1 MQATGET
8 LVGRSRELAALVELL
23 GDASAG
29 HGRAAV
35 VLGDAGI
42 GKTRLVEALTD
53 AARDAGFAVAW
64 GRCPDSEMPPYWP
77 WTQALGRLLGS
88 GTGPAPGASPTVSDS
103 SGLLGGEPL
112 GGRAGLFAAVVD
124 ALDGATG
131 AQPALIVLEDAHWAD
146 TPSLALLQFV
156 VSALP
161 GMAALVV
168 VTAREDPLESSEEV
182 SAGLADLPPSVL
194 RLPLHGLDQAATGSL
209 VERIVGAGATQ
220 RLVAE
225 IHGRT
230 GGNPFFVT
238 EVSRLHMLRG
248 GRQAIDVP
256 PGIRQVLSRRLARL
270 TQPASELLAAAA
282 VLGEPDVEVLSALT
296 GQADETVLT
305 LLDEAARARLV
316 TVGDGGFRFV
326 HALVREALYA
336 ELSPTMRA
344 RLHRRAAEVLE
355 YANPADLATH
365 WARAGGGEGRRKA
378 AAFALQAAEQ
388 AMAGMG
394 FEQAVRLY
402 RWALDGGAGDR
413 ITVTRALGEA
423 QVLAGEL
430 RAGRET
436 LRQAADL
443 ARTAGRSEDL
453 ARAVLAMGTGVGGFE
468 VDLSDAAQGGLLEV
482 ALDALP
488 GGDSALRAAVLA
500 RISLAR
506 TGRAAPEE
514 RATQARTAVEM
525 ARRLDDEGT
534 EVAALAA
541 LCDALAGPD
550 HVAERERA
558 ADRMVK
564 LGEAVG
570 DPLLLLLARRFR
582 LVARLERGD
591 LPGVDAEIAAYAR
604 TAERLRLPL
613 YCWPLPIW
621 RGMRALLDNDVDT
634 AWRCSEE
641 AEELG
646 RQADSANAEM
656 MVWTLQLAT
665 AKARGTLAEMV
676 PRIERWISSLDQ
688 YPGWDCSFAFVF
700 AAAGRL
706 DEARHH
712 LRRVLAAGLEAIDKD
727 SEFLELAWQ
736 LGDAAIA
743 LDEPDAARM
752 AYEALVPYAHLWA
765 VDGIG
770 GACFGPVAAQLARLA
785 AYLGRPRPELPEEA
799 EEGEFRR
806 DGKLWHVRFRGAT
819 AIVPDSKGMGDLAVL
834 LSRPGR
840 EVHVLDL
847 VEAAGGP
854 SAPAA
859 SGDTGPVL
867 DARAR
872 AAYTARLAELE
883 DDIGAA
889 ETAADRGRAEH
900 LRGERDF
907 IAAELGAA
915 LGLAGRARVGGSGVE
930 RARKAV
936 TMRISTALK
945 AIDVTHPALARHL
958 RLAVATGRFCAYRPE
973 RPTVWT
979 T

>member
-1 MQATGET
+1 MGET
-8 LVGRSRELAALVELL
+8 LLGRSRELAALVALL
-23 GDASAG
+23 DDASAG
-29 HGRAAV
+29 RGRAAV
-35 VLGDAGI
+35 VMGDAGI
-42 GKTRLVEALTD
+42 GKTRLVEALADT
-53 AARDAGFAVAW
+53 ARDAGFAVAW

-77 WTQALGRLLGS
+77 WTQALGRLLGP
-88 GTGPAPGASPTVSDS
+88 GTGAAPGAAPTVSDS
-103 SGLLGGEPL
+103 SGLLGGEPP

-124 ALDGATG
+124 ALDGA
-131 AQPALIVLEDAHWAD
+131 AAARPALIVLEDGHWAD

-156 VSALP
+156 VGALP
-161 GMAALVV
+161 GIAVLVV
-168 VTAREDPLESSEEV
+168 VTARDDPLEWSEDV

-194 RLPLHGLDQAATGSL
+194 RLPLNGLDQAATGAL
-209 VERIVGAGATQ
+209 VERIVGAGTTTQ

-248 GRQAIDVP
+248 ARQAIDVP

-270 TQPASELLAAAA
+270 TQPASELLGAAA
-282 VLGEPDVEVLSALT
+282 VVGEPDVEVLSALT
-296 GQADETVLT
+296 GQADETVLA

-316 TVGDGGFRFV
+316 AVGDGEFRFV
-326 HALVREALYA
+326 HALVREALYE
-336 ELSPTMRA
+336 ELSPTVRA
-344 RLHRRAAEVLE
+344 RLHRRAAEVLGD
-355 YANPADLATH
+355 ANPADLATH

-388 AMAGMG
+388 AMARMG

-443 ARTAGRSEDL
+443 ARTAGRPEDL

-506 TGRAAPEE
+506 AGRATPEE
-514 RATQARTAVEM
+514 RAAQARSAVEM
-525 ARRLDDEGT
+525 ARRLDDEGM

-550 HVAERERA
+550 QVAERERA

-564 LGEAVG
+564 LGETVG

-613 YCWPLPIW
+613 YSWPLPIW
-621 RGMRALLDNDVDT
+621 RGMRALLDDDVDT

-665 AKARGTLAEMV
+665 AKARGTIAEMV
-676 PRIERWISSLDQ
+676 PRIERWTSSLDQ
-688 YPGWDCSFAFVF
+688 YPGWDCSFAAVF
-700 AAAGRL
+700 AAAGRP

-712 LRRVLAAGLEAIDKD
+712 LRRVLAAGVEAIGKD

-752 AYEALVPYAHLWA
+752 AYEALAPYPQLWA

-785 AYLGRPRPELPEEA
+785 AYLGRPRRELPHEA

-847 VEAAGGP
+847 LEAAGGP

-872 AAYTARLAELE
+872 AAYTARLVELE
-883 DDIGAA
+883 DDIAAA
-889 ETAADRGRAEH
+889 ETADDRGRAER

-915 LGLAGRARVGGSGVE
+915 LGLAGRARMGGGGVE

-945 AIDVTHPALARHL
+945 AIDVAHPALARHL